1 VDLTAS
7 SNEFLDG
14 NLKSFSQILEKPNQE
29 LGILNL
35 SYEQLTMKL
44 KNSKEKTENFN
55 QELKKENEP
64 PIDMAFKDGLTNLY
78 NHHYFQDIMDR
89 ELSRAIRYKKP
100 LSLLILDLDHSKKIN
115 DKHGCPV
122 GDIVLEEVS
131 KAIKNTIRDCDVA
144 ARYDGEKFAIVLPET
159 DLKGAV
165 IGAQRLKKAVEQLQI
180 DTNSCR
186 IDITAS
192 VGVTCYHP
200 TIDKIEKSEFL
211 SEADNAL
218 YHSKDKGGNVI
229 CIHKNG
235 YKSYQLKNKMK

>member
-1 VDLTAS
+1 
-7 SNEFLDG
+7 
-14 NLKSFSQILEKPNQE
+14 
-29 LGILNL
+29 
-35 SYEQLTMKL
+35 MKL
-44 KNSKEKTENFN
+44 NQSEEKTENFAH
-55 QELKKENEP
+55 ELKKTNEP
-64 PIDMAFKDGLTNLY
+64 LRDMAFKDGLTNLY
-78 NHHYFQDIMDR
+78 NHRYFQDIMDR

-100 LSLLILDLDHSKKIN
+100 LSLLILDLDHLKKIT
-115 DKHGCPV
+115 DKHGHPV

-165 IGAQRLKKAVEQLQI
+165 IGAQRLRKAVEQLEI
-180 DTNSCR
+180 DTKCCR
-186 IDITAS
+186 IDVTAS

-218 YHSKDKGGNVI
+218 YNSKNKGRNMI
-229 CIHKNG
+229 SIHKNG
-235 YKSYQLKNKMK
+235 YKSYQLTLKIK

>member
-1 VDLTAS
+1 
-7 SNEFLDG
+7 
-14 NLKSFSQILEKPNQE
+14 
-29 LGILNL
+29 
-35 SYEQLTMKL
+35 MKL
-44 KNSKEKTENFN
+44 NQSKEKTEIFA
-55 QELKKENEP
+55 QELKKANEP
-64 PIDMAFKDGLTNLY
+64 LRDMAFKDELTNLY
-78 NHHYFQDIMDR
+78 NHRYFQDIMDR

-100 LSLLILDLDHSKKIN
+100 LALMILGIDHLKKIT
-115 DKHGCPV
+115 DKHGHPV

-159 DLKGAV
+159 DLKGAL
-165 IGAQRLKKAVEQLQI
+165 IGAQRLRMAVEKLEI
-180 DTNSCR
+180 DTKCCR
-186 IDITAS
+186 IDVTAS

-218 YHSKDKGGNVI
+218 YNFKTKGGNMI

-235 YKSYQLKNKMK
+235 YENYQLTNKI